1 MNISKI
7 INKDKV
13 LEINLAGILKI
24 GKKLDEK
31 YMLKI
36 VDLVEQY
43 KIEKIIIKGN
53 DPFNPNNLPGVNYL
67 LESLEI
73 ATGKHIITCIYTNYT
88 LEVLLNSSNNYILD
102 ILTMTDI
109 LYERSGEQQRVI
121 DINETVKKLDKEENL
136 KLENGLLDIIKY
148 KEVN

>member
-1 MNISKI
+1 MNISKVT
-7 INKDKV
+7 NKDKI
-13 LEINLAGILKI
+13 LEINLAGIIKI

-31 YMLKI
+31 YMLKL
-36 VDLVEQY
+36 VDLVEEN

-73 ATGKHIITCIYTNYT
+73 ATGKHIVTCIYTNYT
-88 LEVLLNSSNNYILD
+88 LESLLNRSDNYILE

-109 LYERSGEQQRVI
+109 LYERSGKDQRII
-121 DINETVKKLDKEENL
+121 DINETVKKLDKQEDL
-136 KLENGLLDIIKY
+136 RLENGLLDIIKY
-148 KEVN
+148 KEEN